1 MYRTRVE
8 LKLTEIFPISQSF
21 QKHLTAHVH
30 KARIHLSTD
39 DVYMHSTVCCHL
51 LKNLQELCSVCSTYN
66 ITIQILL
73 ARISAHITKRNKLQY
88 TEMHKWHHMCRDTLK
103 HTHKLTMKHTL
114 TISCNGIGG
123 TGRLVGDLKGIFKCA
138 HSDLCMDT
146 HTHLHAQ
153 LLRYTTQSYSD
164 KRRQVE
170 ATGSHVV
177 NADMSLL
184 WVWLFVQASAWT
196 CNGDI

>member
-1 MYRTRVE
+1 MELNKSSHSFKSLVLWGTSFLIPPFVLSCFYVYRTRVE

-73 ARISAHITKRNKLQY
+73 ARISAHITMRNKLQY

-103 HTHKLTMKHTL
+103 HTHTHNETHADHKLQW
-114 TISCNGIGG
+114 NWWNRQIGG
-123 TGRLVGDLKGIFKCA
+123 RFKR
-138 HSDLCMDT
+138 H
-146 HTHLHAQ
+146 
-153 LLRYTTQSYSD
+153 
-164 KRRQVE
+164 
-170 ATGSHVV
+170 
-177 NADMSLL
+177 
-184 WVWLFVQASAWT
+184 
-196 CNGDI
+196 I